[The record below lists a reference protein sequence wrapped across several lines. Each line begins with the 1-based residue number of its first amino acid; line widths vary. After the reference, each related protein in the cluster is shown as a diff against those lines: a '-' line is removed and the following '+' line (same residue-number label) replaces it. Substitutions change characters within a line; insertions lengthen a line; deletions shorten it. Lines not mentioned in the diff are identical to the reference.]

1 MNPYYEPYWI
11 KDDKLEHYG
20 VLGMRW
26 GIRRYQPYPKGKH
39 GKFLGQSRDE
49 DIRIKKGT
57 EAYRLQSGD
66 ALTRGQTY
74 VSFDKVDHLRYI
86 GATSA
91 GEGGL
96 TIDMYNT
103 DDSGKLAGNPKSV
116 RMKLTEDIIA
126 PSYQTTM
133 DAFIETMDH
142 VKMDDIVSN
151 PKAWERESVKKFL
164 KNVKNIKVDE
174 CRDEAY
180 IYFTSKFMKDSKAK
194 EMFFN
199 NLKSKG
205 YNAIIDEND
214 KRFGNSF
221 TEAPIILFDSKS
233 VKVSEAKDIS
243 KEEADMFSSFFW
255 GGGKDFGS
263 TQKKWEK
270 WANTKLDKMYS

>member
-49 DIRIKKGT
+49 DVRIKKGT

-66 ALTRGQTY
+66 ALARGQTY

-133 DAFIETMDH
+133 DAFIETMGH
-142 VKMDDIVSN
+142 VKIDDIVSN
-151 PKAWERESVKKFL
+151 SKAWERESIKKFL